1 VRHIAKT
8 TDSKKSAQRSLARQL
23 ALVLVTL
30 PLTGCM
36 GTAFDL
42 AGSPKVDKS
51 ISTNTVA
58 TVNKGNGGS
67 DEATVQNA
75 VTSVDL
81 DKLGHSPLPWANAST
96 GSAGV
101 VTAINEQKSGGVV
114 CRAFSTT
121 RHSFEGIARFE
132 GRTCLAAPGNW
143 QLLSFDR
150 EE

>member
-1 VRHIAKT
+1 MRHIAKT
-8 TDSKKSAQRSLARQL
+8 TNGKKSAPRSCVSHL
-23 ALVLVTL
+23 ALLALAL
-30 PLTGCM
+30 PLAGCM

-42 AGSPKVDKS
+42 AETPKVDKTIATS
-51 ISTNTVA
+51 TVA
-58 TVNKGNGGS
+58 SGKTSTG

-75 VTSVDL
+75 VTSADL
-81 DKLGHSPLPWANAST
+81 DKLGHNPLPWANAST

-121 RHSFEGIARFE
+121 RHSFEGIAKFE
-132 GRTCLAAPGNW
+132 GRTCLAGAGNW

-150 EE
+150 QD